1 MDLSN
6 LIMKIIWK
14 VNLLM
19 EDVKVE
25 EDISKIME
33 VIMKVISKIV
43 QQMDMANIL
52 INQDINIKVNGK
64 IILPMVKDR
73 QFILM
78 VQDIT
83 DNF

>member
-43 QQMDMANIL
+43 
-52 INQDINIKVNGK
+52 
-64 IILPMVKDR
+64 
-73 QFILM
+73 
-78 VQDIT
+78 
-83 DNF
+83 